1 MKKIFIVLFLSNV
14 LVACSSNHKPA
25 EVIELQGVKPSTHF
39 EKGSIKSNFYIV
51 KKGETLFSISW
62 RSNTD
67 IRTIASINNLEHP
80 YKIFPGQKIF
90 LTSNIK
96 KSTAGKTS
104 SKNQNKYSKNTLKK
118 GVDSKKNQAY
128 GENVSKKKGNK
139 NTTVAKQS
147 FSKKLRGWQW
157 PSDGKVISYFSTR
170 HQGNKGIDIIG
181 NKGDLI
187 KSAADGSVVYA
198 GNALRGYG
206 NLVIIKHNDDYL
218 SAYAHN
224 DELLVKENQQIKIG
238 QVIAKMGSTDAKRVM
253 LHFEVRFRGKSVNPL
268 KYLPKN

>member
-1 MKKIFIVLFLSNV
+1 MKKILLIIIISNFM
-14 LVACSSNHKPA
+14 VACSNNHKPA
-25 EVIELQGVKPSTHF
+25 EVIELHGTKPSTQF
-39 EKGSIKSNFYIV
+39 EKGSIKSDYYIV
-51 KKGETLFSISW
+51 KKGETLFSIAW
-62 RSNTD
+62 RSSTD
-67 IRTIASINNLEHP
+67 IRSLAAINNIEHP
-80 YKIFPGQKIF
+80 YRIFPGQKIF
-90 LTSNIK
+90 LSSKIK
-96 KSTAGKTS
+96 QSRSGKTS
-104 SKNQNKYSKNTLKK
+104 RKNQNNYSKNTLKK
-118 GVDSKKNQAY
+118 EVDSKNNQAY
-128 GENVSKKKGNK
+128 GANVSKKKANE
-139 NTTVAKQS
+139 NTVVAQQS
-147 FSKKLRGWQW
+147 FSKKIKGWQW
-157 PSDGKVISYFSTR
+157 PYNGKIISYFSTR

-181 NKGDLI
+181 NKGDPI

-224 DELLVKENQQIKIG
+224 DKLLVKENQKVKAG